1 MWSAL
6 GHYVVSLLGRRLP
19 SARIPINQMG
29 KPGSCDV
36 TVRTPHPAR
45 PLLPRLTAR
54 RYIDLVRTSSAICQ
68 PA

>member
-1 MWSAL
+1 
-6 GHYVVSLLGRRLP
+6 
-19 SARIPINQMG
+19 MG

-36 TVRTPHPAR
+36 TVRAPHHAR
-45 PLLPRLTAR
+45 PLLPPLTALTAR